1 MTALKDACLGS
12 GLGLGSLSL
21 RPHGRRCQMGV
32 HLRGSCLS
40 LERRPLALWGE
51 FLQAHHLCIFHDTCE
66 AVSKWSDS

>member
-1 MTALKDACLGS
+1 MTAVKDAYLGS

-21 RPHGRRCQMGV
+21 RPHGRRCQMGM

-51 FLQAHHLCIFHDTCE
+51 FL
-66 AVSKWSDS
+66 